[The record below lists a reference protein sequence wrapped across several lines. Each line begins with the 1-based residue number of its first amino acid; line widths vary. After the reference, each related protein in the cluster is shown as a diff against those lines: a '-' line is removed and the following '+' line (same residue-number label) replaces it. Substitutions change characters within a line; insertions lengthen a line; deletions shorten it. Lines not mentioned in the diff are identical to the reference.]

1 MAKIE
6 GSIRRLINYMHCV
19 HILIIFV
26 GVVGTTDLNKDSE
39 KMLATHEQKAYIY
52 DQEES
57 KLHYTE
63 HNLSFAWPVNNAA
76 ATIAGDVIIGGLV
89 MAHERHD
96 EYICGHILEQPGIQ
110 ALEAMLYTVDL
121 INKQEFLPGFTL
133 GVHVLDDCDKDT
145 YGLEQSVD
153 FIRGSISNIGGN
165 EITCKDNSQP
175 TFNYKTITGV
185 VGAASS
191 INSIQTANLLKLFKI
206 PQISYWSTS
215 PDLSNKERFE
225 YFSRTVPSDYFQA
238 RAMIEIILHF
248 NWTYISI
255 VHEDSNYGVQ
265 GIAAFTEL
273 AKEYG
278 ICIALIEKFPKDDGQ
293 GSEETYLEIVNNL
306 VEKQSA
312 RVVIIYGSEQDC
324 AGLMEAVKTANK
336 SGHFVWLGSDGW
348 SNRQLPAQSERQHI
362 LEGAITVQ
370 PLAAPIQGFDEYFT
384 GLHPKNN
391 TRNPWFEE
399 FWEEYFDCKFPN
411 STPTPNNVEYIDN
424 PCDGNEVLSE
434 KTGYEQDGQL
444 QFVADAVL
452 ALAYAVK
459 DMHSDKCSE
468 PGLCKQMQPI
478 KGNQLLDY
486 LRKVSFSGK
495 LFGRGITG
503 DTFEFMENGDGPP
516 RYKIMNYQQ
525 IEEGKFGYVEAG
537 RYVEKRLQLDMNI
550 LQYRYDMPDYPSSI
564 CSEPCDV
571 GEKKSMIEGEKCCW
585 FCVKCGQYEYLL
597 DEYTCDECPSGALPN
612 GTVTGCDVIPALH
625 LEYGSVW
632 AIASMSFATFGI
644 ILTCSVVV
652 LFIKYN
658 DTPVVK
664 ASGRELSYVLLFGVF
679 LCFCMTYLLIAK
691 PNDIVCG
698 AQKFMI
704 GISFATC
711 YAALMIKTNRIARIF
726 NSGKTSA
733 KRPSYI
739 SPRSQLFF
747 TLALVGIQ
755 VVVSTAF
762 IFASPPKS
770 IRHYPARE
778 EAQLVCKSLVN
789 TSFMLGL
796 AYPIFLMILC
806 TLYAIK
812 TRKIPEAFNE
822 AKFIGFTMYTTCII
836 WLAFIPI
843 YLTTANNIE
852 VRITTT
858 CFAISLSGFVV
869 LACLFSPKVYIVLLR
884 PERNKPQG
892 KMLQSKRKVPTA
904 MPSSSYNTSSG
915 ATCTETVEINRG
927 SRHYY
932 RGNTL
937 RPEDAGEVR
946 L

>member
-1 MAKIE
+1 MAQLKNIFCYKLQSMDTLRYFYLLLLLAELIDPVVPSKTPENEETEEIE
-6 GSIRRLINYMHCV
+6 RVYL
-19 HILIIFV
+19 
-26 GVVGTTDLNKDSE
+26 
-39 KMLATHEQKAYIY
+39 Y
-52 DQEES
+52 DQEKS
-57 KLHYTE
+57 LLHLYK
-63 HNLSFAWPVNNAA
+63 HNVSIPWPVYNAA
-76 ATIAGDVIIGGLV
+76 TLEGDIILGGLV

-96 EYICGHILEQPGIQ
+96 DYICGHILEQPGIQ
-110 ALEAMLYTVDL
+110 ALEAILYTVDL
-121 INKQEFLPGFTL
+121 INSNETFLPGIKL

-153 FIRGSISNIGGN
+153 FIRGAISNIGAGEVN
-165 EITCKDNSQP
+165 CQDDSERSVS
-175 TFNYKTITGV
+175 YKTITGV

-215 PDLSNKERFE
+215 PDLSNRERFE
-225 YFSRTVPSDYFQA
+225 YFSRTVPSDYYQA
-238 RAMIEIILHF
+238 QAMIEIIIHF

-273 AKEYG
+273 AKQYG
-278 ICIALIEKFPKDDGQ
+278 ICIALTEKFPKDDGQ
-293 GSEETYLEIVNNL
+293 GNEETYIQIVENLLE
-306 VEKQSA
+306 KKSA
-312 RVVIIYGSEQDC
+312 RVVIVYGSEQDC
-324 AGLMEAVKTANK
+324 AGLMGAVKTLNR
-336 SGHFVWLGSDGW
+336 SVHFVWVGSDGW
-348 SNRQLPAQSERQHI
+348 SNRQLPALGNKEDI

-370 PLAAPIQGFDEYFT
+370 PLAEPIEGFDEYFKN
-384 GLHPKNN
+384 LHPENN
-391 TRNPWFEE
+391 TRNPWFRE
-399 FWEEYFDCKFPN
+399 FWEDFFDCKFPN
-411 STPTPNNVEYIDN
+411 STLTPNNIEYRHN
-424 PCDGNEVLSE
+424 PCTGHEVISAE
-434 KTGYEQDGQL
+434 RGYEQDGQL

-452 ALAYAVK
+452 AFAYAIK
-459 DMHSDKCSE
+459 DMHRDKCE
-468 PGLCKQMQPI
+468 QPGPCRKMQPI
-478 KGNQLLDY
+478 KGNELLQY
-486 LRKVSFSGK
+486 LRKVSFS
-495 LFGRGITG
+495 GITG

-516 RYKIMNYQQ
+516 RYKIMNYKQTSP
-525 IEEGKFGYVEAG
+525 GKYGYVEAG
-537 RYVEKRLQLDMNI
+537 RYIEQTLDLDMGV
-550 LQYRYDMPDYPSSI
+550 LQYRLDEPEYPPSI
-564 CSEPCDV
+564 CSSPCDS

-585 FCVKCGQYEYLL
+585 VCIPCARYEFLE
-597 DEYTCDECPSGALPN
+597 DEYTCAECGDGMLPN
-612 GTVTGCDVIPALH
+612 ETMTGCYEILAIH

-632 AIASMSFATFGI
+632 AIVSISFATFGI
-644 ILTCSVVV
+644 ILTCAVVV

-664 ASGRELSYVLLFGVF
+664 ASGRELSYVLLLGVF
-679 LCFCMTYLLIAK
+679 MCFAMTYLLVAK
-691 PNDIVCG
+691 PSHIICG

-739 SPRSQLFF
+739 SPQSQLVF
-747 TLALVGIQ
+747 TAVLVGIQ
-755 VVVSTAF
+755 VIISTAF
-762 IFASPPKS
+762 VIASPPQG
-770 IRHYPARE
+770 IRHYPSRE
-778 EAQLVCKSLVN
+778 EAQLVCKSFVD

-843 YLTTANNIE
+843 YLTTANNIQ

-858 CFAISLSGFVV
+858 CFSISLSGLVV
-869 LACLFSPKVYIVLLR
+869 LACLFSPKVYIVLFR

-892 KMLQSKRKVPTA
+892 KILQSKRKSPHA
-904 MPSSSYNTSSG
+904 RPSSSCNTSSG
-915 ATCTETVEINRG
+915 ATCTETVEINRA